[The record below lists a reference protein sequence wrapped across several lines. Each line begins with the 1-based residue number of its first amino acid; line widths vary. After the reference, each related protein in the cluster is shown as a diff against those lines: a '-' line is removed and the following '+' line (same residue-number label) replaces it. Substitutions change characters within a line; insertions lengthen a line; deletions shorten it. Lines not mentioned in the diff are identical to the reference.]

1 MTAAYAS
8 LLTPGGRSAI
18 AVVAVA
24 GDRAVATVDQYFR
37 SANGLP
43 LKEQPVGRIVYGRWK
58 QDQGEE
64 LVVCRRTDKIVE
76 IHCHGGY
83 QSAPQVLIALR
94 ESGCTHVDWPEWIQQ
109 KFTCRLSAEAHIALT
124 KTTTLRT
131 AKILLDQF
139 HGKLRQAWDEVIA
152 ELSRNNLHLAM
163 DGLRAMLQYA
173 ELGLHLTRPWSVVIA
188 GLPNVG
194 KSSLINA
201 LAGFQR
207 AIVFDQP
214 GTTRDVVT
222 FATAVSGW
230 PLELSDT
237 AGMRCTTE
245 AIESAGI
252 ELARDRLQVADLVLW
267 VLDATEVA
275 RQKPLTLASEQA
287 KQLGFELEE
296 ARTITV
302 VNKIDLVDWKKQ
314 GLGTS
319 ATTGLGIED
328 LLQDIATR
336 IVPLPPPPGAA
347 VPFSADQVETLQAA
361 LAACENT
368 NPDKALQVLQKY

>member
-1 MTAAYAS
+1 
-8 LLTPGGRSAI
+8 
-18 AVVAVA
+18 
-24 GDRAVATVDQYFR
+24 
-37 SANGLP
+37 
-43 LKEQPVGRIVYGRWK
+43 
-58 QDQGEE
+58 
-64 LVVCRRTDKIVE
+64 
-76 IHCHGGY
+76 
-83 QSAPQVLIALR
+83 
-94 ESGCTHVDWPEWIQQ
+94 
-109 KFTCRLSAEAHIALT
+109 
-124 KTTTLRT
+124 
-131 AKILLDQF
+131 
-139 HGKLRQAWDEVIA
+139 
-152 ELSRNNLHLAM
+152 
-163 DGLRAMLQYA
+163 
-173 ELGLHLTRPWSVVIA
+173 
-188 GLPNVG
+188 
-194 KSSLINA
+194 
-201 LAGFQR
+201 
-207 AIVFDQP
+207 
-214 GTTRDVVT
+214 
-222 FATAVSGW
+222 
-230 PLELSDT
+230 ELSDT

-347 VPFSADQVETLQAA
+347 VPFSADQVETLQTA